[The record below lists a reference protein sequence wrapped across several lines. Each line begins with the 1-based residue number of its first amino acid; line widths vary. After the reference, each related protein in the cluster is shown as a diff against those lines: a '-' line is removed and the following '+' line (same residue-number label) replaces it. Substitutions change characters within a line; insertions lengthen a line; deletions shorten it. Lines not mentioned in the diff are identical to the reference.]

1 MIFIDSDVLLHLQH
15 SIGELLMANA
25 MYGKNGGKGGKM
37 GKGGG
42 KVSVKTPAAQGFTKK
57 RSE

>member
-1 MIFIDSDVLLHLQH
+1 
-15 SIGELLMANA
+15 MANS

-42 KVSVKTPAAQGFTKK
+42 KISVKTPAAQGFTKK
-57 RSE
+57 